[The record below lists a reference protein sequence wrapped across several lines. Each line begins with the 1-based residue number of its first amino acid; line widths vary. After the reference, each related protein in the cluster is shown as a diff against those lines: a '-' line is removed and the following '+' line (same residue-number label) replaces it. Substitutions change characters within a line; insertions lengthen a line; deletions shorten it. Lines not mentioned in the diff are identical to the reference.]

1 MFCSGVCPPSAQHPL
16 LLILLL
22 WHVIRDELLLLLL
35 HSVVVPV
42 MTGIEAVAQR
52 NRRDRRRGRSGE
64 EEATTL
70 EKSVVNH

>member
-1 MFCSGVCPPSAQHPL
+1 MFCSGVCRPSAQPLL

-52 NRRDRRRGRSGE
+52 NRRDRRRGRSGD

-70 EKSVVNH
+70 EKSVENH